1 MSADR
6 QPNATGSDA
15 GEAEEWIKPLPA
27 PDAVSGPYWLAAA
40 EGRLLVQHCPAC
52 GHRQWYPRA
61 LCTACGA
68 DPEWLECSGRGAVHT
83 FTVVR
88 QMGMRAFRDDVPY
101 VVAMVDLEEGP
112 RVMGG
117 ITECDPD
124 DVTIGMQVEAHFVR
138 AADDVGI
145 PYWRP
150 VT

>member
-1 MSADR
+1 MSAAE
-6 QPNATGSDA
+6 QGTSDT
-15 GEAEEWIKPLPA
+15 EWIKPLPG
-27 PDAVSGPYWLAAA
+27 PDAVSGPYWQAAA
-40 EGRLLVQHCPAC
+40 EGRLLVQHCPSC

-68 DPEWLECSGRGAVHT
+68 DPEWLECSGRGTVHT
-83 FTVVR
+83 YTVVR
-88 QMGMRAFRDDVPY
+88 QMGMRAFRDEVPY

-117 ITECDPD
+117 ITDCEPEA
-124 DVTIGMQVEAHFVR
+124 VAIGMPVEVHFVR